1 MANSIWT
8 IDGKAT
14 KGGSNEQL
22 IWEDRRY
29 FTLNHSGQQF
39 HGEVVSENIESNSLT
54 IKINQRVF
62 EVKKN
67 HELDDLIARMGMDK
81 PKIQKLKELSAPMPG
96 RIVSVEVNVG
106 QSLDVGD
113 EILSLEAMKM
123 ENVLKAEG
131 VGTVKSILIKTDEV
145 VEKGTVLIEFE

>member
-1 MANSIWT
+1 
-8 IDGKAT
+8 
-14 KGGSNEQL
+14 
-22 IWEDRRY
+22 
-29 FTLNHSGQQF
+29 
-39 HGEVVSENIESNSLT
+39 
-54 IKINQRVF
+54 
-62 EVKKN
+62 
-67 HELDDLIARMGMDK
+67 
-81 PKIQKLKELSAPMPG
+81 MPG

-106 QSLDVGD
+106 QNLDVGD

>member
-62 EVKKN
+62 DVKKN
-67 HELDDLIARMGMDK
+67 H
-81 PKIQKLKELSAPMPG
+81 
-96 RIVSVEVNVG
+96 
-106 QSLDVGD
+106 
-113 EILSLEAMKM
+113 
-123 ENVLKAEG
+123 
-131 VGTVKSILIKTDEV
+131 
-145 VEKGTVLIEFE
+145 